1 MADKKISALPA
12 ATALAG
18 TEVVPVVQSGATKK
32 ATIDQI
38 LAPAAGKG
46 IDFSANSHAAG
57 MTSELLNDYEE
68 GTWTPSDGS
77 GAGLSFSVI
86 ANTCFYTKVGN
97 LVTCT
102 FAFVYPAT
110 ASASSATITGLPF
123 TAKATGNSVAGG
135 PVTYCDAGFALTQL
149 VSPSATSFGLWTTS
163 GGVVTNL
170 QMSGRPLRGVIQYMV

>member
-1 MADKKISALPA
+1 MS
-12 ATALAG
+12 T
-18 TEVVPVVQSGATKK
+18 
-32 ATIDQI
+32 
-38 LAPAAGKG
+38 AGKG
-46 IDFSANSHAAG
+46 IDFSANTHAAG

-110 ASASSATITGLPF
+110 ASSSSATITGLPF

-170 QMSGRPLRGVIQYMV
+170 QMSGRSLRGVIQYMV